1 MTLTLYKNS
10 SSNNNRNKQ
19 QASVS
24 KKWQNYTATKY
35 NYGTSDNDV
44 GRITIAYILS
54 LTHTHR
60 LPYMNAVTQNQ
71 NCKTN
76 YAYTFGAVAQGLI
89 VIEQNYYTFSFRSRS
104 CLSFATDKFVTPE
117 RVIY

>member
-10 SSNNNRNKQ
+10 SNNNKQ

-24 KKWQNYTATKY
+24 KKWQNYTATNF

-54 LTHTHR
+54 LTYTHTDFH
-60 LPYMNAVTQNQ
+60 
-71 NCKTN
+71 
-76 YAYTFGAVAQGLI
+76 I
-89 VIEQNYYTFSFRSRS
+89 
-104 CLSFATDKFVTPE
+104 
-117 RVIY
+117 